1 MKDYEDDEITFPVIN
16 KRNIGS
22 VSRHWRPKVKGFTK
36 SQSRMRSFRDTT
48 RTRSNND
55 VIFFRSY
62 RDGLGGPGEVNQVY
76 VDLRTE
82 ALMRG
87 MG

>member
-1 MKDYEDDEITFPVIN
+1 MPVVLS

-22 VSRHWRPKVKGFTK
+22 VSRHWRPKTRGFQ
-36 SQSRMRSFRDTT
+36 SQRRMRSFRDTSRSS
-48 RTRSNND
+48 RTRSSSSNND

-62 RDGLGGPGEVNQVY
+62 RDGPGSGEINPVY